1 MRPSLVGIC
10 LIVLAACPLQ
20 AEQAPVTNALPRPVV
35 TEILASESSRLR
47 SFPGVVTAE
56 VQSVLAFQT
65 TGRIATRTVEAGD
78 RVAAGD
84 TLATLDQI
92 TLDEDV
98 AAARAALDAA
108 RGQAELASQSLA
120 RVEELKRRGVAP
132 TARYESALA
141 ERDST
146 AATVVAATADLARA
160 MDAARYGT
168 LTAPAGGVVIAVS
181 AEPGTIV
188 TPGTP
193 VMTLAAE
200 DRLEVI
206 VDVSSDV
213 LAVLPQDA
221 RFAIRPRILSG
232 PAATGQLRLIE
243 PVVDSSTRSHRLR
256 LTLQGVAPTIRIGSL
271 VTATLETPDRP
282 VLTVPRIA
290 LRETPEGPA
299 VWRVAGPDRRAQSV
313 EVTLGVAVDARV
325 IVTGGLA
332 PGDEILVRGVNSVT
346 EGQVLGERLP

>member
-1 MRPSLVGIC
+1 MKAFLIGIG
-10 LIVLAACPLQ
+10 VAFLAAVPLR
-20 AEQAPVTNALPRPVV
+20 AEQAPPAEAQPRPVI
-35 TEILASESSRLR
+35 TEIIASESNRLR
-47 SFPGVVTAE
+47 SFPGVVAAE

-78 RVAAGD
+78 RVSAGD

-92 TLDEDV
+92 TLAEDV
-98 AAARAALDAA
+98 AAAQAALEAA
-108 RGQAELASQSLA
+108 TGQAELAAQSLR
-120 RVEELKRRGVAP
+120 RVEELQRRGAASM
-132 TARYESALA
+132 ARYESALA
-141 ERDST
+141 ERDSAV
-146 AATVVAATADLARA
+146 AAEAAATADLARA
-160 MDAARYGT
+160 RDAERYGT
-168 LTAPAGGVVIAVS
+168 LTAPADGVVISVS

-193 VMTLAAE
+193 IMTLAAE

-213 LAVLPQDA
+213 LAILPKDA
-221 RFAIRPRILSG
+221 QFAIHPRILIG
-232 PAATGQLRLIE
+232 AAATGHLRLIE

-271 VTATLETPDRP
+271 VTATLDTPDQP
-282 VLTVPRIA
+282 VVTVPRIA
-290 LRETPEGPA
+290 LRETPEGPM
-299 VWRVAGPDRRAQSV
+299 VWRVTAPDRRAQSV
-313 EVTLGVAVDARV
+313 AVTLGVALEARV
-325 IVTGGLA
+325 IVTGGLN